1 VREGDEK
8 KLIIAEEQKIV
19 RDGLIS
25 LLRDLEGIVTAGEAK
40 NGPEAV
46 QLVERLRPDLVLM
59 GLAIAKTSGLS
70 ATKEIKERF
79 PETKVLV
86 LTSYDS
92 EDYIRAAFKAGADG
106 YCLKDAS
113 LPELVNA
120 IESLLAGKVYFSPAV
135 SSKIVNGYLRRNK
148 PSKLHLLTGREK
160 QILQL
165 LTRGHKNGEIA
176 SFLSISDKTV
186 AKHRSN
192 IMKKL
197 GCHTVADLA
206 ALVQKISFT

>member
-40 NGPEAV
+40 NGSEAV

-176 SFLSISDKTV
+176 AFLSISDKTV

>member
-40 NGPEAV
+40 NGSEAV

>member
-59 GLAIAKTSGLS
+59 GLAIAETSGLS
-70 ATKEIKERF
+70 ATKEIKDRF

-106 YCLKDAS
+106 YCLKDAG

-120 IESLLAGKVYFSPAV
+120 IESLLAGKVYLSPAV

-206 ALVQKISFT
+206 ALVQNISFT